1 MDGEFPYRDIEPITS
16 GDPPVEPAEVSE
28 FSASPPPEPPPI
40 YEPPVPGPVLR
51 LLAGVESGVIGA
63 GVMIAWFAM
72 DSFLESQYWWAMLN
86 LWGASVYHNRV
97 FSMGFGAATL
107 AGACTH
113 FFLHGLGGALWALAA
128 ARISNYWL
136 HLIFSFAAAAAW
148 YWILM
153 NTFWPAVAPAVSR
166 LTPLPASILAYL
178 LFGAALSRNAYRAR
192 QLNAV
197 WQT

>member
-1 MDGEFPYRDIEPITS
+1 MDGEFPNREREPITPDD
-16 GDPPVEPAEVSE
+16 GPVEPPILLEAL
-28 FSASPPPEPPPI
+28 APEPPPI
-40 YEPPVPGPVLR
+40 YAPPVPGPVLR

-113 FFLHGLGGALWALAA
+113 FFLHGLGGALWALLA

-136 HLIFSFAAAAAW
+136 HLVFSFAAAGAW
-148 YWILM
+148 YCILM
-153 NTFWPAVAPAVSR
+153 FTFWPAVAPAVSR
-166 LTPLPASILAYL
+166 LTPLPASILAYF
-178 LFGAALSRNAYRAR
+178 LFGAALSRNAHRAR